1 MGMYMNYEINKS
13 IPILAEYDVVVCGGG
28 PAGCAAAIESAR
40 CGAKTLLVEKYGYLG
55 GATVAQ
61 LVAVI
66 LSTNGIDFQGI
77 WHEWASRLLKYDS
90 IAPLIRS
97 NVEMYPGREWL
108 RSSVSPEGVKRAWD
122 ELITESGAD
131 ILLMA
136 HFCGACVEDNII
148 TGLIIHSRAGLQVIK
163 AKRVVDATGDAVVCH
178 DAGVKWDIGVT
189 GKLWPQAVSLVRRWG
204 GYASP
209 GSSDGP
215 IPGAPATL
223 AKLPERLGRT
233 DRKFIDPLDPFA
245 VSNAIRDMQREIWYQ
260 SDSFTDGHYLVE
272 SATEIGVRT
281 SRIVQGIDRISDDD
295 AWNLRK
301 SPAGIARSS
310 WEFDI
315 HPPDDEYP
323 LPERWFHSKSEAN
336 IAHNKKIASGDYF
349 DIPFGCLVTSGIDN
363 LLVAGRCISAGYLAQ
378 GSLRIQ
384 QTCISTGQAAGA
396 AAALSLQNNTTPRE
410 INPSIIVNHLV
421 KARDV
426 EPAFDILRNISNN

>member
-1 MGMYMNYEINKS
+1 MNYIINNS
-13 IPILAEYDVVVCGGG
+13 IPVLAEYDVVVCGGG

-40 CGAKTLLVEKYGYLG
+40 CGVNTLLIEKYGYLG

-66 LSTNGIDFQGI
+66 LSTNGMDFQGI
-77 WHEWASRLLKYDS
+77 WHEWASRLLKYES

-97 NVEMYPGREWL
+97 QVAMYPGREWL
-108 RSSVSPEGVKRAWD
+108 RSSVSPEGVKRVWN
-122 ELITESGAD
+122 ELVSESGAD

-136 HFCGACVEDNII
+136 HFCGSCVEDGVI
-148 TGLIIHSRAGLQVIK
+148 TGVAVHTRAGLQIVR

-178 DAGVKWDIGVT
+178 DAGVLWDRGVV
-189 GKLWPQAVSLVRRWG
+189 GKPWPQAVSLVRRWG
-204 GYASP
+204 GYAAV
-209 GSSDGP
+209 GTAEGP
-215 IPGAPATL
+215 VPGAPGTL

-233 DRKFIDPLDPFA
+233 DRKFVDPLDPFA
-245 VSNAIRDMQREIWYQ
+245 VSNAIRDMQQEIWLQ

-272 SATEIGVRT
+272 SAAELGVRI
-281 SRIVQGIDRISDDD
+281 SRIVHGIDRITDDE

-301 SPAGIARSS
+301 SPTGIARSS

-336 IAHNKKIASGDYF
+336 IAHNKKIAAGDYF
-349 DIPFGCLVTSGIDN
+349 DIPYGCLVASGIDN

-384 QTCISTGQAAGA
+384 QTCMSTGQAAGA
-396 AAALSLQNNTTPRE
+396 TAALSLKNNVTPRE
-410 INPSIIVNHLV
+410 MNPSIIVSHLM

-426 EPAFDILRNISNN
+426 EPVFDILRNI